1 LWQLVLQLLDLTEEQ
16 LRHSKKD
23 WFNVALEFGGS
34 SRTLCATIL
43 QKAMTQVVPL
53 DLKMLM

>member
-1 LWQLVLQLLDLTEEQ
+1 LWQLVLQLLDLMGEQ
-16 LRHSKKD
+16 LRRSKKD
-23 WFNVALEFGGS
+23 WFNVAFAFGGS

-53 DLKMLM
+53 DLKTVM